1 MDQTLI
7 DKLTRPLRSRTPVK
21 AAREVDPLTLSTV
34 WHGLQRICR
43 EMRRVIER
51 TSQSYLISQLKDI
64 SVGIWAG
71 EGHTVAIPVGLAT
84 QFVGGKFSV
93 RYILNEYRN
102 NVYPG
107 DIFLANDPYN
117 GYSCHPPHPGVFFPL
132 FPPGKGGLLDSGP
145 RPRGGHRRGLPRRLL
160 FRSLRYPLR
169 GHSDPRGKSG

>member
-7 DKLTRPLRSRTPVK
+7 DKLTRPLRSRKPVK

-64 SVGIWAG
+64 SVGIWDG

-107 DIFLANDPYN
+107 DIILANDPYN
-117 GYSCHPPHPGVFFPL
+117 
-132 FPPGKGGLLDSGP
+132 
-145 RPRGGHRRGLPRRLL
+145 
-160 FRSLRYPLR
+160 
-169 GHSDPRGKSG
+169 